1 MVAEIPMR
9 RTDQPTSTIA
19 PLAAPEVSV
28 VIPSHGRLL
37 RLWWLL
43 NALEEQRPGD
53 VKFEVVVVHDYPAE
67 EAKTLA
73 QHPLAEK
80 GVLRLI
86 DIPPEAGNPARQRNI
101 GWRAAT
107 AQFIAFTDDDCR
119 PDTGW
124 LAGLMEARDGDATI
138 VQGSTQPDPLEILV
152 SAAPH
157 HRSLQVD
164 PPNSFLQ
171 TCNIGYPRPLLER
184 LGGFDEAFPTAAG
197 EDTDLGL
204 RAREIGAPVVAAEG
218 ARVFHAVESVWLGR
232 AVISSRKWEHLPY
245 IVRKHPELREK
256 FTLGVFWRPTHHE
269 LLLAAFGLAATRRI
283 PLAAALALPYLRRR
297 LSRRGWGARGLLASI
312 VELPGQAMVD
322 LAEILT
328 LVRGSVRYRTPML

>member
-1 MVAEIPMR
+1 
-9 RTDQPTSTIA
+9 
-19 PLAAPEVSV
+19 LAAPEISV

-43 NALEEQRPGD
+43 NALEEQRPAD
-53 VKFEVVVVHDYPAE
+53 LRFEVIVVHDYA
-67 EAKTLA
+67 ADDAATLA
-73 QHPLAEK
+73 RHPLADK

-86 DIPPEAGNPARQRNI
+86 EIPPGTGNPARQRNI
-101 GWRAAT
+101 GWRAAE
-107 AQFIAFTDDDCR
+107 ADFIAFTDDDCR

-124 LAGLMEARDGDATI
+124 LSALMEARNGEASI
-138 VQGSTQPDPLEILV
+138 VQGSTEPDPLEILV

-157 HRSLQVD
+157 HRSLQVT
-164 PPNSFLQ
+164 PPNYFLQ

-184 LGGFDEAFPTAAG
+184 LAGFDEAFPTAAG

-204 RAREIGAPVVAAEG
+204 RAREAGAKVVAAER
-218 ARVFHAVESVWLGR
+218 ARVFHAVESLWLGR

-245 IVRKHPELREK
+245 IVQKHPGLRRK
-256 FTLGVFWRPTHHE
+256 FTLGVFWRPAHAE
-269 LLLAAFGLAATRRI
+269 LLLAALGLATARRT
-283 PLAAALALPYLRRR
+283 PVAAALALPYLRRR
-297 LSRRGWGARGLLASI
+297 LGRRGWRARGLLASTM
-312 VELPGQAMVD
+312 ELPGQAAVD